1 MQTEMIAF
9 QAFAYGATI
18 GARRVLQVANH
29 ISSIQPLLAVSRSRV
44 LCGKPSRLGNC
55 VWYQIARNARRSLP
69 EVYCTSWDNAPFS
82 SLSAT
87 AADAISTSIDR
98 EDAF

>member
-1 MQTEMIAF
+1 MQTEMITF
-9 QAFAYGATI
+9 RAFAYGATI
-18 GARRVLQVANH
+18 RAMRVLQAANH
-29 ISSIQPLLAVSRSRV
+29 ISSIRLLPAISRSRV

-55 VWYQIARNARRSLP
+55 MWYQIARNARRSLP

-82 SLSAT
+82 SLG
-87 AADAISTSIDR
+87 AAAVDAISTSIDR